1 MAKVSAIEKNNRR
14 KRMVQ
19 NQKASRENLKKIAN
33 DENLPFEERFNAM
46 VKLSQKPRNSSKVRV
61 KNRCSLTGRP
71 RAYHGYFNVSRV
83 MLRELA
89 LSGLIPG
96 LKKSSW

>member
-1 MAKVSAIEKNNRR
+1 MAKVSAIEKNNKR
-14 KRMVQ
+14 KRMAA
-19 NQKASRENLKKIAN
+19 NQKDSRAELKKIAE
-33 DENLPFEERFNAM
+33 DKSKSFEERFNAM
-46 VKLSQKPRNSSKVRV
+46 VKLSQKPRNSSKVRI

-71 RAYHGYFNVSRV
+71 RAYHRYFDMSRI

-89 LSGLIPG
+89 LAGLIPG

>member
-1 MAKVSAIEKNNRR
+1 MAKVSAVNKNNKR
-14 KRMVQ
+14 KRMVA
-19 NQKASRENLKKIAN
+19 NQKTSRDSLKKIAN
-33 DENLPFEERFNAM
+33 DKNISLEERFDAM

-71 RAYHGYFNVSRV
+71 RAYHGHFDISRV

>member
-1 MAKVSAIEKNNRR
+1 MAKVSAIEKNNKR
-14 KRMVQ
+14 KRMSA
-19 NQKASRENLKKIAN
+19 NQATSRQKLKEIAEDLN
-33 DENLPFEERFNAM
+33 RPFDERVEAM
-46 VKLSQKPRNSSKVRV
+46 IKLSQKPRNSSKVRI

-71 RAYHGYFNVSRV
+71 RAYHGYFGMSRI

-89 LSGLIPG
+89 LAGLIPG

>member
-1 MAKVSAIEKNNRR
+1 MAKVSAIEKNNKR
-14 KRMVQ
+14 KKMTA
-19 NQKASRENLKKIAN
+19 NQAESRKLLKEVAN
-33 DENLPFEERFNAM
+33 DINKPFEERLEAM
-46 VKLSQKPRNSSKVRV
+46 IKLSQKPRNSSKVRV
-61 KNRCSLTGRP
+61 KNRCALTGRP
-71 RAYHGYFNVSRV
+71 RAYHGKFDMSRI

>member
-1 MAKVSAIEKNNRR
+1 MAKVSAIQKNNKR
-14 KRMVQ
+14 KRMVA
-19 NQKASRENLKKIAN
+19 NQRSSRAELKKIAE
-33 DENLPFEERFNAM
+33 DETRSFEERFNAM
-46 VKLSQKPRNSSKVRV
+46 IKLSQKPRNSSKVRV

-71 RAYHGYFNVSRV
+71 RAYHGYFDMSRI

-89 LSGLIPG
+89 LAGLIPG

>member
-1 MAKVSAIEKNNRR
+1 MAKVSAIEKNNKR
-14 KRMVQ
+14 KRMVA
-19 NQKASRENLKKIAN
+19 NQKNSRTELKKIAE
-33 DENLPFEERFNAM
+33 DETKSFEERFEAM
-46 VKLSQKPRNSSKVRV
+46 VKLSEKPRNSSKVRV

-83 MLRELA
+83 MLRERA

>member
-1 MAKVSAIEKNNRR
+1 MAKVSAIEKNNKR
-14 KRMVQ
+14 KRMSA
-19 NQKASRENLKKIAN
+19 NQAASRQKLKEIAEDLN
-33 DENLPFEERFNAM
+33 RPFDERVEAM
-46 VKLSQKPRNSSKVRV
+46 IKLSQKPRNSSKVRI

-71 RAYHGYFNVSRV
+71 RAYHGYFGISRI

-89 LSGLIPG
+89 LAGLIPG

>member
-1 MAKVSAIEKNNRR
+1 MAKVSAVNKNNKR
-14 KRMVQ
+14 KRMVA
-19 NQKASRENLKKIAN
+19 NQQASREALKKIAN
-33 DENLPFEERFNAM
+33 DKNNSFEDRFNAM
-46 VKLSQKPRNSSKVRV
+46 VKLSEKPRNSSKVRI

-71 RAYHGYFNVSRV
+71 RAYHGFFGVSRV

-89 LSGLIPG
+89 SSGLVPG

>member
-14 KRMVQ
+14 KRMAK
-19 NQKASRENLKKIAN
+19 NQEASRKKLKEIAN
-33 DENLPFEERFNAM
+33 DQSLPFEDRFNAM
-46 VKLSQKPRNSSKVRV
+46 VKLSQKPRNSSKVRI

-71 RAYHGYFNVSRV
+71 RGYHRYFDISRV

-89 LSGLIPG
+89 SSGLIPG

>member
-1 MAKVSAIEKNNRR
+1 MAKKSAIEKNNKR
-14 KRMVQ
+14 KRISA
-19 NQKASRENLKKIAN
+19 NQAIARQKLKEIADDVN
-33 DENLPFEERFNAM
+33 RPFDERIEAM
-46 VKLSQKPRNSSKVRV
+46 IKLSQKPRNSSKVRI

-71 RAYHGYFNVSRV
+71 RAYHGYFDMSRI

-89 LSGLIPG
+89 LAGLIPG

>member
-14 KRMVQ
+14 KRMAK
-19 NQKASRENLKKIAN
+19 NQEASRKNLKKIAN
-33 DENLPFEERFNAM
+33 DQSLPFEERFNAM
-46 VKLSQKPRNSSKVRV
+46 VKLSEKPRNSSKVRI
-61 KNRCSLTGRP
+61 KKRCSLTGRP
-71 RAYHGYFNVSRV
+71 RGYHGYFDISRV

-89 LSGLIPG
+89 LAGLIPG

>member
-1 MAKVSAIEKNNRR
+1 MAKVSAIEKNNKR
-14 KRMVQ
+14 KRMVA
-19 NQKASRENLKKIAN
+19 NQKNSRTEIKKIAE
-33 DENLPFEERFNAM
+33 DE
-46 VKLSQKPRNSSKVRV
+46 
-61 KNRCSLTGRP
+61 
-71 RAYHGYFNVSRV
+71 VSRG